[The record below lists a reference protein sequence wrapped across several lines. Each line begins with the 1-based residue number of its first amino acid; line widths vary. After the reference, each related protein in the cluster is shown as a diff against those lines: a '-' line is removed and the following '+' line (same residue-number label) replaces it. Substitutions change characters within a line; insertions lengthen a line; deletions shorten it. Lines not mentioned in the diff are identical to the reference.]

1 MSLFAQIRRRRETM
15 RRGAAAVELA
25 ICLPLLVLL
34 VMASIEACTMIFL
47 DHSLTIASYEGV
59 RAGINYDGT
68 NADVL
73 SRANAIINSREIQ
86 GATVTINPPDVA
98 NAQRGETI
106 AVTVSAPC
114 NLNMV
119 IPPWFYDGRTLRATM
134 TMVKE

>member
-1 MSLFAQIRRRRETM
+1 MSQFAIIRRRSAGK
-15 RRGAAAVELA
+15 RRAAAAVELA

-59 RAGINYDGT
+59 RAGISYDGT

-73 SRANAIINSREIQ
+73 AKCNSIIDSRDIQ
-86 GATVTINPPDVA
+86 GAQVTINPPDVS
-98 NAQRGETI
+98 QVDRGETI

-134 TMVKE
+134 TMIKE

>member
-1 MSLFAQIRRRRETM
+1 VK

-73 SRANAIINSREIQ
+73 ARCNSIINSREIQ
-86 GATVTINPPDVA
+86 GAQVKISPSNVA
-98 NAQRGETI
+98 NVDRGESI

-119 IPPWFYDGRTLRATM
+119 IPPWFYDGRTLQSTI

>member
-1 MSLFAQIRRRRETM
+1 MSLLVRIRRRRETP

-73 SRANAIINSREIQ
+73 ARANAIINSRDIQ
-86 GATVTINPPDVA
+86 GAQVTINPPDVESA
-98 NAQRGETI
+98 ERGETI

-119 IPPWFYDGRTLRATM
+119 IPPWFYDGRTLRSTM

>member
-1 MSLFAQIRRRRETM
+1 MSQFVRVRPQGKVE

-73 SRANAIINSREIQ
+73 SRANAIINSRDIK
-86 GATVTINPPDVA
+86 GATVELNPLDVA
-98 NAQRGETI
+98 SAERGETI

-119 IPPWFYDGRTLRATM
+119 IPPWFYDGRTLRSTM

>member
-1 MSLFAQIRRRRETM
+1 MSQFVRIRPRGAVE

-73 SRANAIINSREIQ
+73 ARCNSIINSREIQ
-86 GATVTINPPDVA
+86 GAQVKISPSNVA
-98 NAQRGETI
+98 NVDRGESI

-119 IPPWFYDGRTLRATM
+119 IPPWFYDGRTLQSTI

>member
-1 MSLFAQIRRRRETM
+1 MSQFVRIRPRGTVE

-34 VMASIEACTMIFL
+34 GDGL
-47 DHSLTIASYEGV
+47 DRGLHDDFPGPQPDDRQLRRRPRGHQLRRHECRRFGP
-59 RAGINYDGT
+59 R
-68 NADVL
+68 
-73 SRANAIINSREIQ
+73 NAIINSRDIN
-86 GATVTINPPDVA
+86 GAKVTLNPTDVA
-98 NAQRGETI
+98 SAERGEPI

-114 NLNMV
+114 NLNMI

>member
-1 MSLFAQIRRRRETM
+1 MSKFAIIRRRRAAG
-15 RRGAAAVELA
+15 RRAAAAVELA

-68 NADVL
+68 NADVIARCN
-73 SRANAIINSREIQ
+73 SIINSRDIK
-86 GATVTINPPDVA
+86 GAQVTINPPDVSKVD
-98 NAQRGETI
+98 RGQSI

-119 IPPWFYDGRTLRATM
+119 IPPWFYDGQTLQATM
-134 TMVKE
+134 TMIKE

>member
-1 MSLFAQIRRRRETM
+1 MSLLVRNHRGDVTE

-25 ICLPLLVLL
+25 ICLPLIVLL

-73 SRANAIINSREIQ
+73 ARCNEIINQRSIK
-86 GATVTINPPDVA
+86 GAQVSINPGDVA
-98 NAQRGETI
+98 AVSRGEQI

-114 NLNMV
+114 DLNMV
-119 IPPWFYDGRTLRATM
+119 VPPWFYEGRTLRSTI

>member
-1 MSLFAQIRRRRETM
+1 MSLLVRIRRRRETP

-73 SRANAIINSREIQ
+73 ARANAIINSRDIQ
-86 GATVTINPPDVA
+86 GAQVTIDPPDVESA
-98 NAQRGETI
+98 ERGETI

-119 IPPWFYDGRTLRATM
+119 IPPWFYDGRTLRSTM

>member
-1 MSLFAQIRRRRETM
+1 MSQLVRIRPRGTAQ

-73 SRANAIINSREIQ
+73 ARANAIVNSRDIKD
-86 GATVTINPPDVA
+86 AKVTLNPPDVA
-98 NAQRGETI
+98 SAERGQTI

-114 NLNMV
+114 NANMI

>member
-1 MSLFAQIRRRRETM
+1 
-15 RRGAAAVELA
+15 
-25 ICLPLLVLL
+25 
-34 VMASIEACTMIFL
+34 MIFL

-73 SRANAIINSREIQ
+73 ARANAIINSRDIK
-86 GATVTINPPDVA
+86 GATVELNPPDVA
-98 NAQRGETI
+98 SAERGEPV

-119 IPPWFYDGRTLRATM
+119 IPPYFYDGRTLRATM

>member
-1 MSLFAQIRRRRETM
+1 MSLFVQNRRRDAAE

-25 ICLPLLVLL
+25 ICLPLIVLL

-68 NADVL
+68 NEDVL
-73 SRANAIINSREIQ
+73 DRCNEIIDQRSIQ
-86 GATVTINPPDVA
+86 GAQISIDPNDVSTVS
-98 NAQRGETI
+98 RGEPI

-114 NLNMV
+114 DLNMV
-119 IPPWFYDGRTLRATM
+119 IPPWFYEGRTLRSTI